1 MVLLMIAV
9 TGCSKIDVIERNYS
23 YKGENEYWD
32 AEFNVKGTVTFEK
45 KAVSWI
51 QKVNQTMY

>member
-1 MVLLMIAV
+1 MIAV